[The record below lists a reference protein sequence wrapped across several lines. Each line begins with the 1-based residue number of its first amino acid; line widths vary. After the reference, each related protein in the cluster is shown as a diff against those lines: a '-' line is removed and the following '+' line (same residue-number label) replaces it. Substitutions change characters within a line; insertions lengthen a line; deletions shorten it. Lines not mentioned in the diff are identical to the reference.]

1 MSENRK
7 DTKKSARRKFPR
19 KMQKKLVGLFVA
31 IVLVFIFLLVRITY
45 INAENGEDYTKI
57 VLNQLQYNSR
67 TIPFKRGD
75 ILDCNG
81 TVIATS
87 ERVYN
92 VILDAYV
99 MTSNKKAE
107 DNMEAIRQVKDA
119 VKLCFDVEAEVIDN
133 IVENN
138 STSRYCIL
146 AKKIDYNTVQEFKKL
161 IAEDDNYAKVE
172 KCIWLEED
180 YQRKYP
186 YGTLAS
192 DLIGFTVAGNVGNAG
207 IEIK

>member
-1 MSENRK
+1 MSK
-7 DTKKSARRKFPR
+7 DRRDKKKSARRKFPR

-45 INAENGEDYTKI
+45 INAENGEAYTKI

-99 MTSNKKAE
+99 MLSEDDAEKKAK
-107 DNMEAIRQVKDA
+107 AVAQV
-119 VKLCFDVEAEVIDN
+119 
-133 IVENN
+133 
-138 STSRYCIL
+138 
-146 AKKIDYNTVQEFKKL
+146 
-161 IAEDDNYAKVE
+161 
-172 KCIWLEED
+172 
-180 YQRKYP
+180 
-186 YGTLAS
+186 
-192 DLIGFTVAGNVGNAG
+192 
-207 IEIK
+207 